1 MNVLEVVNL
10 ATGKT
15 SFERGRLPKAS
26 ASGCAAFDSDS
37 GYIYYVE
44 GVTKNKTT
52 AGVFRIQRKP
62 LGLGGE

>member
-44 GVTKNKTT
+44 GATKDTTT
-52 AGVFRIQRKP
+52 AGVFRIHCEP
-62 LGLGGE
+62 LGREGE